1 MKINCIIVD
10 DEPLAIGIL
19 ESYLAKLDHMRIVST
34 HTNVMDAL
42 PNIKEKQVDVVFL
55 DIDMPRLNGLEF
67 LRSLKQYPHI
77 IITTAYREY
86 ALESYELDI
95 LDYLVKPIPFHRF
108 LKSINKLSNRLK
120 DGAKEKDKEE
130 NVGVPMEPHI
140 FLKIGKKMIK
150 ILLSEILYIESLK
163 DYVKVCTE
171 TGNHIA
177 YKSLSGII
185 SELPSKN
192 FARVHKSY
200 AVAIDKVDSV
210 SGDSIEIGTKNIPIG
225 RIYLK
230 QVKEQII
237 AGNLILPKNQKRD

>member
-19 ESYLAKLDHMRIVST
+19 GSYLEKLDHMHIVGT
-34 HTNVMDAL
+34 YTKVMDAL
-42 PNIKEKQVDVVFL
+42 VDIKEKKVDVVFL
-55 DIDMPRLNGLEF
+55 DINMPRLNGLEF
-67 LRSLKQYPHI
+67 LRSLKEYPHI

-120 DGAKEKDKEE
+120 EIEKKTGEE
-130 NVGVPMEPHI
+130 TASEQIEPHV

-150 ILLSEILYIESLK
+150 ILLDEILYIESLK
-163 DYVKVCTE
+163 DYVKVCTT

-177 YKSLSGII
+177 YKSLSGIVR
-185 SELPSKN
+185 ELPSKN
-192 FARVHKSY
+192 FVRVHKSY
-200 AVAIDKVDSV
+200 AVAIDKVVSI
-210 SGDSIEIGTKNIPIG
+210 SGDSIEIDTKKIPIG

-230 QVKEQII
+230 GVKEKII
-237 AGNLILPKNQKRD
+237 ASNLILPKNQKRD